1 VERPQWSALQ
11 GVIQDLNR
19 SLDTIEETRQ
29 QILEVTGTAWSDDR
43 LLKATVGPRGQLIE
57 LDIDPR
63 VFRNPN
69 SKALS
74 ASIITTVRAAVEDA
88 NKKTSKLVEK
98 VLPDDRGLG
107 LGVGRDDETAMDRMM
122 RSHDSE
128 LPTILKKEDGH
139 GYVS

>member
-11 GVIQDLNR
+11 GVIQDLSR
-19 SLDTIEETRQ
+19 SLDNIEETRQ

-43 LLKATVGPRGQLIE
+43 LLKATVGPRGQLID

-74 ASIITTVRAAVEDA
+74 ASIIATVRAAVEDV
-88 NKKTSKLVEK
+88 NGKTRKLVEK
-98 VLPDDRGLG
+98 ALPDDRGLG
-107 LGVGRDDETAMDRMM
+107 LGVGHDGETAMDRMLS
-122 RSHDSE
+122 SHDSE